1 MKKNHKVEV
10 YSAVWCPWCT
20 KVKDFLKQNNVAFM
34 EKDVDADQK
43 YAEELVEKSGQRGI
57 PVTVI
62 DGKNVIV
69 GYDVV
74 ELKKTLGI

>member
-20 KVKDFLKQNNVAFM
+20 KTKDFLKANGVAFM
-34 EKDVDADQK
+34 EKDVDADPK
-43 YAEELVEKSGQRGI
+43 YAEELVDKSGQRGI

-62 DGKNVIV
+62 DGKTVIV
-69 GYDVV
+69 GFNVA
-74 ELKKTLGI
+74 ELRKTLGL